1 MSLSDCPPSF
11 KLVKL
16 GNPDAER
23 DALNAGIQAM
33 LRCMGANSLPDPTG
47 HAGEYLT
54 TDGSTFSWAPT
65 TGNDRPIVIK
75 KDFQGV
81 TAGDELF
88 YYAVSPLVLNGV
100 SILGNA
106 VGDLVVDVRKVPFG
120 SFPATGGDS
129 ICAAAKPT
137 LASAQTLL
145 STALTGWDKGVLA
158 GDTLTL
164 HVDSATTVT
173 DFEITLY
180 GTESYLPLSY
190 TGALTDAPLGGPVGG
205 SITLS
210 GGDGTYTV
218 DALPVS
224 GTRPAGNGLALVGPV
239 YSDSSGVTTT
249 LGSYSWTDRFRSGD
263 GQTLDVPSSVEVSV
277 AGDPYW
283 SDVSALLHCN
293 GTNGSSTVTDET
305 GKTWTP
311 ANSAAISTSQSVLG
325 GASLYL
331 PNGVP
336 YGNNY
341 VTTPSDADFSLGS
354 GDFTIELWAR
364 YTPNGN
370 GYKGLVVCDGIG
382 ATRGWLLFLQDV
394 TGTLDAPGFAVWI
407 GATAYSINLGTAL
420 TVGTWTNI
428 VVVRDGG
435 TLRMYINGVQQGT
448 KAISGTVND
457 AAQPCVIGTLWG
469 SGVPAYATALYG
481 YIDEVRVTKG
491 VCRYPS
497 GTTFTPQALEW
508 PNS

>member
-75 KDFQGV
+75 KDFHGV

-145 STALTGWDKGVLA
+145 STALTGWDKGVLV

-218 DALPVS
+218 DASPVS
-224 GTRPAGNGLALVGPV
+224 GTRPAGNGLALVGAV

-249 LGSYSWTDRFRSGD
+249 AGSYSWTDRFHSGD
-263 GQTLDVPSSVEVSV
+263 GQTLDVPCTATVMHVPTWEEVVTSLAPVIWRPMIYASEAATEAASNQGSGTSTISLVDSTNVTFGADAIMPSSSAHKCMEVTV
-277 AGDPYW
+277 ADYFNLSISNPITKTNAFTLYT
-283 SDVSALLHCN
+283 VYK
-293 GTNGSSTVTDET
+293 GTSGGGNQRLMYMGYGGLELNGSYVKVTAAFGSKTTTVLSSAIKDGNPHLIGFTTTGGPSAVISLWLDGVKVWTDSL
-305 GKTWTP
+305 GTWIGPTIYVMSGGYG
-311 ANSAAISTSQSVLG
+311 SAALSRLYGKHGDFLLWDSVLS
-325 GASLYL
+325 ASS
-331 PNGVP
+331 N
-336 YGNNY
+336 
-341 VTTPSDADFSLGS
+341 
-354 GDFTIELWAR
+354 E
-364 YTPNGN
+364 
-370 GYKGLVVCDGIG
+370 
-382 ATRGWLLFLQDV
+382 
-394 TGTLDAPGFAVWI
+394 
-407 GATAYSINLGTAL
+407 
-420 TVGTWTNI
+420 
-428 VVVRDGG
+428 
-435 TLRMYINGVQQGT
+435 
-448 KAISGTVND
+448 
-457 AAQPCVIGTLWG
+457 
-469 SGVPAYATALYG
+469 ALYAAFL
-481 YIDEVRVTKG
+481 G
-491 VCRYPS
+491 VAP
-497 GTTFTPQALEW
+497 
-508 PNS
+508 